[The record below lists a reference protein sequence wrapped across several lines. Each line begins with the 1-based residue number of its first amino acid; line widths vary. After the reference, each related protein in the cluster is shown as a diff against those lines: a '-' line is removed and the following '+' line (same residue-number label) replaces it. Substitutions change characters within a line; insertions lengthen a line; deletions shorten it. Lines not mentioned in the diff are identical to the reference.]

1 MEPKAE
7 AEVGVRVDM
16 NVHEVQIIDPECVL
30 REYMDVHWA
39 EYGAVPKPGAAASF
53 NNITRRNMGGPCQL
67 AIRARLAACAPLFRR
82 LAI

>member
-30 REYMDVHWA
+30 REYMEVHWA
-39 EYGAVPKPGAAASF
+39 E
-53 NNITRRNMGGPCQL
+53 
-67 AIRARLAACAPLFRR
+67 
-82 LAI
+82 

>member
-30 REYMDVHWA
+30 REYMEVHWA
-39 EYGAVPKPGAAASF
+39 ESDAA
-53 NNITRRNMGGPCQL
+53 
-67 AIRARLAACAPLFRR
+67 FRPNC
-82 LAI
+82 